1 VRMNPLRH
9 LKNRKVL
16 AVLGFVALLL
26 AVAMW
31 PSSVPVDVAT
41 VERGPMKVTVDEE
54 GETRVHDR
62 FVVSAPVAGE
72 VLRITLEPGDPVRR
86 GETILASFQP
96 AAPNPLDARSRAEA
110 EAGVAAARAA
120 LGGAEA
126 EQKRAEAALR
136 LARSELQRNRELAEQ
151 RIVSQQDLDAKE
163 TEFHAAEEAMRA
175 AEFGVASASHQLEM
189 ARARLLQATG
199 GRGSGRSMEILSPI
213 DGVVFKRFRES
224 EAVVPAGEPLL
235 ELGDP
240 RNLEIVSDLLSSDAV
255 KVKSGQSVLIEQWG
269 GDHTL
274 NGKVRLV
281 EPSGFMK
288 ISALGVEEQRVNVI
302 VDFEDPVEAW
312 EALGDSYR
320 VEVRIVIW
328 QDDDVLRVPTSSL
341 FRAGDAWAVF
351 AVNSSRAHRRVV
363 EIGRRNGLQA
373 QVLSGLEEKDTVI
386 VHPSDTLEDG
396 SRVTR
401 RES

>member
-1 VRMNPLRH
+1 
-9 LKNRKVL
+9 
-16 AVLGFVALLL
+16 
-26 AVAMW
+26 MW

-86 GETILASFQP
+86 GETVLASFQP

-136 LARSELQRNRELAEQ
+136 LARSELQRNNELAEQ